1 VELKDSKKEKLSYNQ
16 VLFGSIVNL
25 KSSGQ
30 IPENITMRQAVAT
43 VLDEIGNK
51 NVQTVQIGNS
61 IFVGT
66 FTPEKNNMYVR
77 VYNMDVGRNL
87 IDNMYNYAAFLQ
99 KKGVA
104 FVSAYIEDE
113 RLLPGLRVLQRRLE
127 EKGTGLDV
135 VELETG
141 DGFGMFIKFG
151 KQSLRKAA

>member
-1 VELKDSKKEKLSYNQ
+1 MELRDSKKEKLSYNQ
-16 VLFGSIVNL
+16 VLLGAVQNM

-30 IPENITMRQAVAT
+30 IPDNVTMQQAMTT
-43 VLDEIGNK
+43 VVGEIGIK

-66 FTPEKNNMYVR
+66 FTPKKNNMYVR

-104 FVSAYIEDE
+104 FASAYIEDE